1 MLAIGASGNRIAAM
15 SAKVLQDVTEVDPE
29 PASANPAMQGGRLIH
44 LAALVSA
51 LVLLLTLALTAL
63 LLTTPSDATAVLEDR
78 TSLDGLQIDVMLDQ
92 NSGLRAGDLVLEV
105 DGRSVGNR
113 RLPDAETGAE
123 LEYTVRRG
131 SGVVTVPVT
140 PGGYPIGNALSRQ
153 WASLVLI
160 GSMLGVSIYVYARR
174 PFDESAQLLLLV
186 SALLTFGSTIWVFPL
201 QILHSDG
208 GALWWMRNL
217 AAAAAVMTWPA
228 MLHLAL
234 VLLGAKVDRFRGWLK
249 AFYALPLAIYALD
262 VALRLSKAHD
272 HLSRAE
278 AWVPRTRFVEVLFT
292 LMVVAGSVWA
302 YRTAD
307 TATRRRSRW
316 VIATFGAAAVANVAL
331 WTIPQISGQQP
342 LLPESV
348 HMLIFV
354 PCPIAI
360 GIAILRVQ
368 LFDIEVIVRRSVV
381 YVFLTACAALIYL
394 VGVGLLSF
402 VLPASNRWTGLGA
415 TGLVAVVFTPLHNHL
430 RRIVSQWVYGQR
442 DDPYVIVSLLGERLQ
457 ESSFPNEIMPRLIE
471 TVAERLRL
479 PYVAIELVRGDEVV
493 ETRSVG
499 ELRGAPL
506 VLPLRYQNELVG
518 RLIVGER
525 TPGEGFGPRDRRVLE
540 GLAGQVGVAAQAAL
554 LTLDLQRS
562 RERLVTAREEE
573 RRRIRQDLHDG
584 LGPNLAASAL
594 QLQAA
599 SRLAA
604 KQSDA
609 VPEILSNL
617 AGQVQESITEV
628 RRIVEDLRPA
638 MLDQLGLV
646 GALKE
651 QAGRF
656 ESEGTPEEAPNGFR
670 VSVETEGD
678 LEQLPAAVEVAAF
691 RIASEALNN
700 AYRHGHASSCTV
712 RIRRDSA
719 LDLQVI
725 DNGSGIAEVR
735 RSGVGL
741 TSMRERASELGG
753 SLTVERREEG
763 GTAVSARIP
772 LSHA

>member
-1 MLAIGASGNRIAAM
+1 MLANRGIREQNAAM
-15 SAKVLQDVTEVDPE
+15 STQVWDDVTGAASDPFE
-29 PASANPAMQGGRLIH
+29 TGPAISRGRPSQ
-44 LAALVSA
+44 LAAAVSA
-51 LVLLLTLALTAL
+51 LVLLLTFALTAL
-63 LLTTPSDATAVLEDR
+63 LMTTPSDATAVLEDR
-78 TSLDGLQIDVMLDQ
+78 TSVDGLQVDVMLDRD
-92 NSGLRAGDLVLEV
+92 SPLRAGDLVLRV
-105 DGRSVGNR
+105 DGRRIGDRS
-113 RLPDAETGAE
+113 LPDAEAGSE
-123 LEYTVRRG
+123 LNYTVRRG
-131 SGVVTVPVT
+131 ADVLTVPVT
-140 PGGYPIGNALSRQ
+140 ADRYPAGNALGRQ

-160 GSMLGVSIYVYARR
+160 GSMLAVSVYVYARR
-174 PFDESAQLLLLV
+174 PTDESAQLLLVV
-186 SALLTFGSTIWVFPL
+186 SALLAFGSTLWIFPL
-201 QILHSDG
+201 QIIHSDG

-217 AAAAAVMTWPA
+217 AGAAAVMTWPA

-234 VLLGAKVDRFRGWLK
+234 VLLGARVEKFRRWLK
-249 AFYALPLAIYALD
+249 AVYVLPVAIYAAD
-262 VALRLSKAHD
+262 VALRLGQAHD
-272 HLSRAE
+272 QLSRAE

-292 LMVVAGSVWA
+292 LMVVVGSVWS

-316 VIATFGAAAVANVAL
+316 VIATFGAAAVANLAL

-368 LFDIEVIVRRSVV
+368 LFDIEVIVRRSAV
-381 YVFLTACAALIYL
+381 YAFLTACAALIYL

-430 RRIVSQWVYGQR
+430 RRMVSQWVYGQR

-471 TVAERLRL
+471 TVAEKLRL
-479 PYVAIELVRGDEVV
+479 PYVAIELMRGDEVV

-525 TPGEGFGPRDRRVLE
+525 TPGEGFGSRDRRVLE

-584 LGPNLAASAL
+584 LGPSLAASAL

-609 VPEILSNL
+609 VPDILNNL
-617 AGQVQESITEV
+617 AGQVRESITEV

-656 ESEGTPEEAPNGFR
+656 GADGAPGASPNGFR
-670 VSVETEGD
+670 VSVETDGD

-700 AYRHGHASSCTV
+700 AYRHGHASSCIV
-712 RIRRDSA
+712 RLRRNSA
-719 LDLQVI
+719 LDLEVI
-725 DNGSGIAEVR
+725 DDGSGIAEVR
-735 RSGVGL
+735 SSGVGL
-741 TSMRERASELGG
+741 ASMRERASELGG
-753 SLTVERREEG
+753 SLKVERREEG
-763 GTAVSARIP
+763 GTTVSARIP

>member
-1 MLAIGASGNRIAAM
+1 M
-15 SAKVLQDVTEVDPE
+15 
-29 PASANPAMQGGRLIH
+29 
-44 LAALVSA
+44 
-51 LVLLLTLALTAL
+51 
-63 LLTTPSDATAVLEDR
+63 
-78 TSLDGLQIDVMLDQ
+78 
-92 NSGLRAGDLVLEV
+92 
-105 DGRSVGNR
+105 
-113 RLPDAETGAE
+113 
-123 LEYTVRRG
+123 
-131 SGVVTVPVT
+131 
-140 PGGYPIGNALSRQ
+140 
-153 WASLVLI
+153 
-160 GSMLGVSIYVYARR
+160 
-174 PFDESAQLLLLV
+174 
-186 SALLTFGSTIWVFPL
+186 
-201 QILHSDG
+201 
-208 GALWWMRNL
+208 WWMRNF

-234 VLLGAKVDRFRGWLK
+234 VLLGARVDRFRRWLK
-249 AFYALPLAIYALD
+249 AVYVLPVAIYAVD
-262 VALRLSKAHD
+262 VAMRLDKAHD
-272 HLSRAE
+272 NLALAE

-316 VIATFGAAAVANVAL
+316 VIGTFGAAAVANIAL

-368 LFDIEVIVRRSVV
+368 LFDIEVIIRRSVV

-430 RRIVSQWVYGQR
+430 RRMVSQWVYGQR
-442 DDPYVIVSLLGERLQ
+442 DDPYVVVSLLGERLQ

-518 RLIVGER
+518 RLVVGER

-562 RERLVTAREEE
+562 RERLVTTREEE

-584 LGPNLAASAL
+584 LGPSLAASAL

-656 ESEGTPEEAPNGFR
+656 ASEGTPEAAPNGFR

-678 LEQLPAAVEVAAF
+678 LERLPAAVEVAAF

-700 AYRHGHASSCTV
+700 AYRHGHASRCTV

-719 LDLQVI
+719 LDLEVI
-725 DNGSGIAEVR
+725 DNGSGIGEVR

-741 TSMRERASELGG
+741 MSMRERAGELGG

>member
-1 MLAIGASGNRIAAM
+1 
-15 SAKVLQDVTEVDPE
+15 
-29 PASANPAMQGGRLIH
+29 
-44 LAALVSA
+44 
-51 LVLLLTLALTAL
+51 
-63 LLTTPSDATAVLEDR
+63 
-78 TSLDGLQIDVMLDQ
+78 
-92 NSGLRAGDLVLEV
+92 
-105 DGRSVGNR
+105 
-113 RLPDAETGAE
+113 
-123 LEYTVRRG
+123 
-131 SGVVTVPVT
+131 
-140 PGGYPIGNALSRQ
+140 
-153 WASLVLI
+153 
-160 GSMLGVSIYVYARR
+160 
-174 PFDESAQLLLLV
+174 
-186 SALLTFGSTIWVFPL
+186 
-201 QILHSDG
+201 
-208 GALWWMRNL
+208 
-217 AAAAAVMTWPA
+217 
-228 MLHLAL
+228 
-234 VLLGAKVDRFRGWLK
+234 
-249 AFYALPLAIYALD
+249 
-262 VALRLSKAHD
+262 
-272 HLSRAE
+272 
-278 AWVPRTRFVEVLFT
+278 
-292 LMVVAGSVWA
+292 
-302 YRTAD
+302 
-307 TATRRRSRW
+307 
-316 VIATFGAAAVANVAL
+316 
-331 WTIPQISGQQP
+331 
-342 LLPESV
+342 
-348 HMLIFV
+348 
-354 PCPIAI
+354 
-360 GIAILRVQ
+360 
-368 LFDIEVIVRRSVV
+368 
-381 YVFLTACAALIYL
+381 
-394 VGVGLLSF
+394 
-402 VLPASNRWTGLGA
+402 
-415 TGLVAVVFTPLHNHL
+415 
-430 RRIVSQWVYGQR
+430 
-442 DDPYVIVSLLGERLQ
+442 
-457 ESSFPNEIMPRLIE
+457 
-471 TVAERLRL
+471 
-479 PYVAIELVRGDEVV
+479 VV

-584 LGPNLAASAL
+584 LGPSLAASAL

-656 ESEGTPEEAPNGFR
+656 ASEGTPDAAPNGFR

-678 LEQLPAAVEVAAF
+678 LERLPAAVEVAAF

-725 DNGSGIAEVR
+725 DNGSGIGEVR

-741 TSMRERASELGG
+741 MSMRERASELGG
-753 SLTVERREEG
+753 SLTVQRREEG
-763 GTAVSARIP
+763 GTQVSARIP